1 MLPIRLKSLADSILD
16 SRIQVLGMFAPLIGG
31 VIKINYRRQ
40 LMFKKIIIAAGVIAS
55 GVAFSSGA
63 LAATA
68 GITQSIGGKDSFA
81 TELFGSGSDAVTLT
95 SGATVVLTRT
105 AGGASRINVGEIA
118 DFTFTLGNATFGQ
131 AVALNDFQFADV
143 SGAGTVTIT
152 KQSGGA
158 VGDTAV
164 VFRVEVKTG
173 SVDNNDTLTL
183 TIAKIKGASAMSV
196 RTAKVT
202 ATTTIDGVATGGVNT
217 FPALITN
224 AGTANLIASSTN
236 TVTLTLADGTDATI
250 NVALRSDITT
260 GAVAIDH
267 DANAATAKRD
277 GVLLVNKTLTDL
289 SSILDGNGAEDDGGT
304 FDFTDTTGDGGGDI
318 TITVTGTFNDG
329 DLVCIDLDGGLDCD
343 AAGEKFTIASGV
355 ATWTTTNALYSA
367 DLDRNVYYVANG
379 TSTLKPTD
387 FVIVKSIAYD
397 ASTMTGE
404 TAVTQTVSTA
414 YSGLLADGWSS
425 AIPAS
430 TSSDIA
436 NIRVTNHTNAS
447 VTLFA
452 QCYGQDGADLGFL
465 ELSAIAAYA
474 TTVLSATDLEAVFG
488 TWSGRATCDFSR
500 SGDITVQTMVRSGG
514 ILNNLTPGAGETA
527 GSTRK

>member
-1 MLPIRLKSLADSILD
+1 
-16 SRIQVLGMFAPLIGG
+16 MFAPLIGG
-31 VIKINYRRQ
+31 AIKINYRRQ

-68 GITQSIGGKDSFA
+68 GLTQSIVSGTKDSFA

-95 SGATVVLTRT
+95 SGAQVKLFRT
-105 AGGASRINVGEIA
+105 SSGVSQITPGEIA
-118 DFTFTLGNATFGQ
+118 DFTFTLANATFGE
-131 AVALNDFQFADV
+131 AVALGDFVFTDTSTA
-143 SGAGTVTIT
+143 GAVTIT

-158 VGDTAV
+158 VGDANV
-164 VFRVEVKTG
+164 VFRVEITSG
-173 SVDNNDTLTL
+173 SIDAGDYLTF
-183 TIAKIKGASAMSV
+183 TIDKIKGASAMSV
-196 RTAKVT
+196 GSAKVT
-202 ATTTIDGVATGGVNT
+202 ATTTIAGVQTTGIDT
-217 FPALITN
+217 FPELITN

-250 NVALRSDITT
+250 NVAARSDITT

-267 DANAATAKRD
+267 DANAATTARD

-289 SSILDGNGAEDDGGT
+289 SAILGGSGVEDDGGT

-318 TITVTGTFNDG
+318 TIKVTGTFNDG

-355 ATWTTTNALYSA
+355 ATWTTTNALFNGDA
-367 DLDRNVYYVANG
+367 DRNVYYVANG

-387 FVIVKSIAYD
+387 FIIKMTVAYD
-397 ASTMTGE
+397 ASTMTAE
-404 TAVTQTVSTA
+404 TAVTQTVSTS
-414 YSGLLADGWSS
+414 YSGLTADGWSS
-425 AIPAS
+425 AIPGS

-436 NIRVTNHTNAS
+436 NIRVTNHTSAA

-452 QCYGQDGADLGFL
+452 QCYGQDGADLGFH
-465 ELSAIAAYA
+465 ELSAVAAYA
-474 TTVLSATDLEAVFG
+474 TTVLSATDLQAVFG
-488 TWSGRATCDFSR
+488 TWEGRATCDFSR

-514 ILNNLTPGAGETA
+514 ILNNLSTTTGKEATNK
-527 GSTRK
+527 TRK